1 MRTTFR
7 RLCREF
13 VSDRQGII
21 PIIFALTVIPVAGLT
36 AAAIDFAQ
44 GTRSRSEI
52 TAIADAATVAAASE
66 QIVKPSMTLNEQL
79 EAARAA
85 VEREFAGQIAVREG
99 VWRMGAINYKVDNVD
114 TSIRVSL
121 CFEAEQDT
129 MFLKIAGIAS
139 LQLTNCSVAQSAPPT
154 YVSVYAL
161 IDASGSMGIG
171 ATYQDQALMEQRL
184 GCAFAC
190 HTINDVNDSACNTA
204 GSNIPRSWW
213 SQTPKCAKIIGARTR
228 FDVVRD
234 AMIRVTEQAER
245 LSRVTDQ
252 YRLSVHKFSNYLT
265 EVHASSTSMPQARS
279 ALQNMTMDQRGAG
292 TNFYKVMADFARLIP
307 ESGDGK
313 SARTPKV
320 FVLLLT
326 DGIGS
331 RVFEENRCFF
341 GGSAPCRFEGGWR
354 QDPDYVLESPFV
366 DGGIRSQ
373 AFPSRLCDA
382 LKTKKATV
390 LTLATEFDSTNIN
403 DGHMKNVD
411 RTLRGRSLSGLSG
424 CASAT
429 NLAYKA
435 NLAPDVES
443 AINQMFTAVIEKAR
457 LVR

>member
-1 MRTTFR
+1 MRTTFLNACRDFLSNR
-7 RLCREF
+7 RG
-13 VSDRQGII
+13 SI
-21 PIIFALTVIPVAGLT
+21 PIVFALTVIPVAGLT

-44 GTRSRSEI
+44 GTRARSEI
-52 TAIADAATVAAASE
+52 SAIADAATVAAVSE
-66 QIVKPSMTLNEQL
+66 QTVKPTMLLQEQL
-79 EAARAA
+79 DAARAS
-85 VEREFAGQIAVREG
+85 VEREFSTQLAAREG
-99 VWRMGAINYKVDNVD
+99 SWRMGAVSYNVENID
-114 TSIRVSL
+114 TSIRITL
-121 CFEAEQDT
+121 CYTAEQDT

-139 LQLTNCSVAQSAPPT
+139 LQLASCSVAQSAPPT

-171 ATYQDQALMEQRL
+171 STREDQALMERRL

-190 HTINDVNDSACNTA
+190 HTINDVNDSACNTS
-204 GSNIPRSWW
+204 GQNIPRNWW

-234 AMIRVTEQAER
+234 ALIRVTEQAER
-245 LSRVTDQ
+245 LSRVNDQ

-265 EVHASSTSMPQARS
+265 EVHPSGTSMAQARS
-279 ALQNMTMDQRGAG
+279 ALQTMTMDQRGAG

-307 ESGDGK
+307 ESGDG
-313 SARTPKV
+313 RTAQSPKV

-354 QDPDYVLESPFV
+354 NDPDYVLESPFV
-366 DGGIRSQ
+366 DGSIRSQ

-390 LTLATEFDSTNIN
+390 LTLATEFDSSNIN

-411 RTLRGRSLSGLSG
+411 RSLRTRSLTGLAG

-443 AINQMFTAVIEKAR
+443 AISQMFTAVIEKAR